1 MDKRTVGIW
10 MYQNGGG
17 DVIERKLVTKLKE
30 RGIDSV
36 TGLDLNS
43 AYAENNHIFCNDTR
57 MDGLDLFF
65 SYNAGEQ
72 SQYQL
77 YLYRVLDRIV
87 PCINNFEAFSLTED
101 KFQTDFLLRQHG
113 LPTTEFCLCHRDD
126 HHLLKYFIK
135 KWEQMVYKPVDS
147 WGGVGMTKIGSEIV
161 LDTLFPFLDM
171 LDMRFFYGESFVHYD
186 NTDYRIDV
194 VDGKFIGCYG
204 RRAVEGDWRTN
215 ITSGGNIFLREPE
228 DEVVALALKA
238 VEITGLEIAGVD
250 IIFDQAREE
259 FIVLEVNGIPA
270 FARPEQEALGLA
282 FNERKIDAI
291 AELIDR
297 KTAGSSAA

>member
-238 VEITGLEIAGVD
+238 AEITGLEIAGVD

>member
-270 FARPEQEALGLA
+270 FARPEQEALGLN